1 MIQYPSIRTGRLEL
15 IPATLR
21 MLISDRND
29 RAMLARLLDADI
41 PASWPPELLDE
52 TTMDE
57 FIRIQAEQ
65 SDPHFC
71 SWYWIRDE
79 QDRVLIGSG
88 GIASVPGEPDTVMI
102 GYSVLGEFQN
112 RGYATEAV
120 QHLVSFIFTLPGVR
134 RIVATTYPELK
145 ASICV
150 LEKIGFVPNG
160 ITEGGA
166 GMEEG
171 TIRYVLEA
179 PNWFP

>member
-1 MIQYPSIRTGRLEL
+1 MMQYPSIRTGRLEL
-15 IPATLR
+15 VPATLE
-21 MLISDRND
+21 MLISDRNE

-41 PASWPPELLDE
+41 PASWPPELVDKA
-52 TTMDE
+52 TMDE
-57 FIRIQAEQ
+57 FIRMQAEQ

-71 SWYWIRDE
+71 SWYWIRCG

-102 GYSVLGEFQN
+102 GYSVLREFRN

-120 QHLVSFIFTLPGVR
+120 QHLASFIVTIPGVR
-134 RIVATTYPELK
+134 RILATTYPELK
-145 ASICV
+145 ASIRV
-150 LEKIGFVPNG
+150 LEKSGFVPDG

-179 PNWFP
+179 PT

>member
-1 MIQYPSIRTGRLEL
+1 
-15 IPATLR
+15 
-21 MLISDRND
+21 
-29 RAMLARLLDADI
+29 MLARLLDADI

-102 GYSVLGEFQN
+102 GYSILWEFQN

-120 QHLVSFIFTLPGVR
+120 HHLVSFIITLPGIR
-134 RIVATTYPELK
+134 RILATTYPELK
-145 ASICV
+145 ASISV
-150 LEKIGFVPNG
+150 LEKSGFVPDG
-160 ITEGGA
+160 ITDGGA

-171 TIRYVLEA
+171 TLRYVLEV
-179 PNWFP
+179 PNWLPG

>member
-1 MIQYPSIRTGRLEL
+1 MQYPSIRTARLEL
-15 IPATLR
+15 IPATLG

-41 PASWPPELLDE
+41 PDSWPPELLDE

-57 FIRIQAEQ
+57 FIRMQAEQ

-71 SWYWIRDE
+71 SWYWIRYG

-88 GIASVPGEPDTVMI
+88 GIASVPGETETVMI
-102 GYSVLGEFQN
+102 GYSVLREFQN
-112 RGYATEAV
+112 RGYATEAI
-120 QHLVSFIFTLPGVR
+120 QQLVSFIVTLPGVR
-134 RIVATTYPELK
+134 RILATTYPELK
-145 ASICV
+145 ASIRV
-150 LEKIGFVPNG
+150 LEKSGFVPDG

-171 TIRYVLEA
+171 TIRYVLLV
-179 PNWFP
+179 PT